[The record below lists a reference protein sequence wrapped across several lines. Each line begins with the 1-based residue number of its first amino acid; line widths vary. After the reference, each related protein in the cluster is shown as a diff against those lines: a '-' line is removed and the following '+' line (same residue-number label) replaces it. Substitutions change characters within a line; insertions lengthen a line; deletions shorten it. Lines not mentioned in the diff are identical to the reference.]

1 MERLTGTFLH
11 TYSVIRIS
19 AEEDEQMATNHPDRQ
34 KRHEALEQWFKSM
47 NQMMHEKPVKGILQS
62 IDDFFRQPFP
72 HTTFHVDLNETD
84 KEYVVTAELPGI
96 KKDQIAI
103 DVIDNTLTISVENKN
118 VSSEVNE
125 IAKTNRQ
132 RASMQ
137 RFSRTIPF
145 SHPINEKKMRASY
158 RDGLLEIKIAKKTG
172 KKIDIIIDQD

>member
-1 MERLTGTFLH
+1 
-11 TYSVIRIS
+11 
-19 AEEDEQMATNHPDRQ
+19 MATNHPDRQ